1 MTIVQAIIF
10 GIFQGLTEFLPVS
23 SSGHLV
29 LFSRIF
35 GVDCDFVLFSVI
47 MHVATLFA
55 VVIYFH
61 KDIWYLCKHP
71 FGKDA
76 RKLYLATIPTV
87 VIVLVFKDFVDSAFD
102 GVLLPFCFMFT
113 AVLLFVCQLL
123 CQKNKNNF
131 EGQIKN
137 GDGND
142 YGKYTDNKTA
152 FFMGVA
158 QGIAIL
164 PGISRSGATMCT
176 GMMLGRDR
184 EQAARFS
191 FLMSI
196 PIILAS
202 MCYEVFGII
211 KDGGANLVGFLPC
224 ALGFVFAFVIGFLSI
239 ALMLKAVKNM
249 KLWWFSIY
257 LVAIAVVSFFVL

>member
-1 MTIVQAIIF
+1 MTIIQAIIF
-10 GIFQGLTEFLPVS
+10 GIIQGLTEFLPVS

-35 GVDCDFVLFSVI
+35 GVECNFVLFSVI

-76 RKLYLATIPTV
+76 KKLYLATIPTV
-87 VIVLVFKDFVDSAFD
+87 AIALLFKDFVDSAFD

-113 AVLLFVCQLL
+113 AVLLFVCQIL
-123 CQKNKNNF
+123 CKKNNHNF
-131 EGQIKN
+131 VDQTTNNN
-137 GDGND
+137 GKD
-142 YGKYTDNKTA
+142 YEKYTDNKTA
-152 FFMGVA
+152 FFMGIA

-176 GMMLGRDR
+176 GMMLGCDR
-184 EQAARFS
+184 EQSARFS

-196 PIILAS
+196 PIIFAS
-202 MCYEVFGII
+202 LCYEVFGII

-224 ALGFVFAFVIGFLSI
+224 ALGFAFAFVVGFLSI

-257 LVAIAVVSFFVL
+257 LVAVAVVSFFVL